1 MRRSYENVLL
11 IQRVLAVL
19 EHFNRQQV
27 STVRRISEECGIPP
41 SSVVRIL
48 ETLCV
53 EGYLT
58 HISRRGGYAVTSK
71 IRSLSSGF
79 HGSSWLVEV
88 LKPWV
93 EDLTRRHLWPFA
105 IATLDRDAMVVQYS
119 SIPHSPLAH
128 VKTTLHKRLSLVS
141 RAHGRAYIAF
151 CTSQERRHLLRLII
165 GADDPENDVV
175 ANAEE
180 WRRLIVLTRKR
191 GYAMRAAGI
200 DPQTSTIAVP
210 VRLESGHVVATLGM
224 TFFRRAV
231 NNGKI
236 AAYAAALKAAAA
248 DAARHIDEQILAK
261 GPLIGPSIAPGE
273 APSLSADGVSLE
285 GGLIEAQPK
294 PRR

>member
-1 MRRSYENVLL
+1 MTDCRTQEPGVRRSYENVLL

-27 STVRRISEECGIPP
+27 STVRRTSEECGIPP

-79 HGSSWLVEV
+79 HGSPWIVEM

-93 EDLTRRHLWPFA
+93 EDLTKRHLWPFA
-105 IATLDRDAMVVQYS
+105 IATLERDAMVVQYS
-119 SIPHSPLAH
+119 SIPRSPLAH

-151 CTSQERRHLLRLII
+151 CTSQERRHLLRLIV
-165 GADDPENDVV
+165 GSDDPENDVV

-180 WRRLIVLTRKR
+180 WRRLIVQTRKR

-248 DAARHIDEQILAK
+248 AAAHQIDEQISAK
-261 GPLIGPSIAPGE
+261 AAGSERQRLD
-273 APSLSADGVSLE
+273 DGVDL
-285 GGLIEAQPK
+285 APTW
-294 PRR
+294 